1 MFLYKMPTELIMGKG
16 CSEKIGSK
24 MQELNI
30 QKVFLVIDKG
40 VYKAG
45 VIEGIF
51 YSLQK
56 AGIEFDI
63 YSEID
68 GEPSTQM
75 IESVTV
81 LVKKNQCDAVI
92 GVGGGSSLDT
102 AKAVACMVTNEG
114 KIFDYAG
121 IGKIKNKPLPIIA
134 VPTTAGTGSEA
145 TYWSVLTDKETNFK
159 TGVGGWELMPN
170 VAIVDPLLTKS
181 MPPKVT
187 AFTGMDALTHA
198 LESYVCKVTQ
208 PISEALA
215 IHSMKLIARSLRIA
229 VADGDNIAARED
241 MLMGSL
247 LAALAFNVTRL
258 GLAHALVSPLG
269 AHFNIPHGLGNAI
282 LLPHVMEFNVM
293 ANPDKFAEIAEIFEE
308 NTTGLSSME
317 AGMKSVIAIKK
328 LMGDIGLKDGLKDFG
343 VREENLRQ
351 IAEEAIKSGN
361 VAVNPRCTRVEDLI
375 MILQK
380 AMNGLN

>member
-92 GVGGGSSLDT
+92 VRL
-102 AKAVACMVTNEG
+102 
-114 KIFDYAG
+114 
-121 IGKIKNKPLPIIA
+121 
-134 VPTTAGTGSEA
+134 
-145 TYWSVLTDKETNFK
+145 
-159 TGVGGWELMPN
+159 
-170 VAIVDPLLTKS
+170 
-181 MPPKVT
+181 
-187 AFTGMDALTHA
+187 
-198 LESYVCKVTQ
+198 
-208 PISEALA
+208 
-215 IHSMKLIARSLRIA
+215 KL
-229 VADGDNIAARED
+229 
-241 MLMGSL
+241 
-247 LAALAFNVTRL
+247 
-258 GLAHALVSPLG
+258 
-269 AHFNIPHGLGNAI
+269 
-282 LLPHVMEFNVM
+282 
-293 ANPDKFAEIAEIFEE
+293 
-308 NTTGLSSME
+308 
-317 AGMKSVIAIKK
+317 
-328 LMGDIGLKDGLKDFG
+328 
-343 VREENLRQ
+343 
-351 IAEEAIKSGN
+351 
-361 VAVNPRCTRVEDLI
+361 
-375 MILQK
+375 
-380 AMNGLN
+380 